1 MKKFI
6 SLVLVIAMIIS
17 TLTPATTSTA
27 DSVNYARLLQHLLYF
42 YDANMCG
49 GDVSTESAI
58 SWRGNCHTQDSAIP
72 LPAELGGGT
81 IDLSGGFHDAGDHIK
96 FGVTA
101 SYAAM
106 TMGLAYKE
114 FNEAFVKTGTDEHM
128 EIILKRFADYLRKC
142 TILNADGTLRAYAY
156 QVGDGRDHS
165 FWGQPETKPNNGGTP
180 TRIAY
185 FITPGHPG
193 TDQLMAAAGAL
204 AMSYYHFKNPEDLRH
219 ATALYNAALAWDK
232 FARGDARSTLSGFPV
247 GSRDN
252 FYQRHA
258 AKAGATGLWQ
268 DYGASAAMWLFHATG
283 EVAYRNQADT
293 WITAGGQDWW
303 PLTWDNTWQIANAL
317 RGNHER
323 LRSDLYHINAAAL
336 ANPTRFVWV
345 HEWGSNVMNSG
356 LQFSALL
363 HDKIASQDR
372 YGTWAKGQTDY
383 IMGANP
389 LNRCFVTGY
398 ADNSVKHT
406 HHSGASGHSTQPG
419 RNETRP
425 QMNLLIGALAGG
437 PLDVNGRHEDI
448 EDDYVGNEVGITY
461 NAPFIG
467 AVAALYLQFGN
478 DSMLSDTVIPSTRF
492 VHPKGDNPV
501 VTTSPPI
508 TTEPPPVTT
517 TPPVTVGTTPP
528 VTAGTTPP
536 SVTAG
541 TTPPSVT
548 AGTTPSVTAG
558 TTPSVTA
565 ITEPVTGTTS
575 PVTPEITTPPV
586 TTNGTPMTSPT
597 DGTTAVMTTI
607 VTTATEPPVTTTGAP
622 APIPGDVDGNG
633 IVTILDALEIL
644 MKLAGM
650 ESVAPD
656 DVTINDALDILMHL
670 AGLPSDM
677 RIYGG

>member
-1 MKKFI
+1 
-6 SLVLVIAMIIS
+6 
-17 TLTPATTSTA
+17 
-27 DSVNYARLLQHLLYF
+27 
-42 YDANMCG
+42 MCG

-58 SWRGNCHTQDSAIP
+58 SWRNACHTQDSAIE

-128 EIILKRFADYLRKC
+128 ETILKRFADYLRRC
-142 TILNADGTLRAYAY
+142 TILNTDGTLRAYAY

-185 FITPGHPG
+185 FITPDHPG

-219 ATALYNAALAWDK
+219 STALYNAALAWDK
-232 FARGDARSTLSGFPV
+232 FARGDARSTLSGFPA

-283 EVAYRNQADT
+283 DVAYRNQADT
-293 WITAGGQDWW
+293 WIAAGGQDWW

-317 RGNHER
+317 RGNHAR
-323 LRSDLYHINAAAL
+323 LRSDLYHINADAL
-336 ANPTRFVWV
+336 ANPARFVWV

-363 HDKIASQDR
+363 HDKIAGQDR
-372 YGTWAKGQTDY
+372 YGAWAKGQTDY

-389 LNRCFVTGY
+389 LNRCYVTGY
-398 ADNSVKHT
+398 AENSVKHT

-437 PLDVNGRHEDI
+437 PLDANGRHEDI

-478 DSMLSDTVIPSTRF
+478 DSMRTDTVIPSTRF
-492 VHPKGDNPV
+492 VHPKGD
-501 VTTSPPI
+501 T
-508 TTEPPPVTT
+508 PPVTT
-517 TPPVTVGTTPP
+517 TVTTTTATPP
-528 VTAGTTPP
+528 ATTT
-536 SVTAG
+536 SQ
-541 TTPPSVT
+541 TT
-548 AGTTPSVTAG
+548 
-558 TTPSVTA
+558 TA
-565 ITEPVTGTTS
+565 ITAAPTTPTVTTTTDSTTTPTPTTTS
-575 PVTPEITTPPV
+575 PIPTTATTTPTLTTTEVTTSTTTAPATTITTPEA
-586 TTNGTPMTSPT
+586 TTTSES
-597 DGTTAVMTTI
+597 MTTTSI
-607 VTTATEPPVTTTGAP
+607 PTAIRKGAV
-622 APIPGDVDGNG
+622 IDGVN
-633 IVTILDALEIL
+633 VTIVDALEIL
-644 MKLAGM
+644 KY
-650 ESVAPD
+650 
-656 DVTINDALDILMHL
+656 L
-670 AGLPSDM
+670 AGLPNLLDSSDESM
-677 RIYGG
+677 TAAQITVQAPDNPTIGCVLEILKYLAGLPNLILT